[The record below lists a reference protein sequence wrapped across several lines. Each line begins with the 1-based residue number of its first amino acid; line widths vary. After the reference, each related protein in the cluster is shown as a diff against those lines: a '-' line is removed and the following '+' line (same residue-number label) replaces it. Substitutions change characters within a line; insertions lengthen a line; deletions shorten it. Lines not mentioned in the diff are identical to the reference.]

1 MIAGSI
7 IFSNGSIFL
16 TIIKSII
23 FFKIK
28 NMQGSQKID
37 SKFIFKKKQKKMILT
52 LKEKKEGKKEKRK
65 TIKKFDL
72 N

>member
-28 NMQGSQKID
+28 NMQRNQKID
-37 SKFIFKKKQKKMILT
+37 SKFIFSKKK
-52 LKEKKEGKKEKRK
+52 KR
-65 TIKKFDL
+65 
-72 N
+72 